1 MKLKMMLAAA
11 AMLTALDSH
20 AGLVHQYEL
29 NGNLN
34 DTLGG
39 LALVSSGGVLD
50 YQHYNLADDKGLRL
64 QYQLGPVYSVDMAFQ
79 FDELGSYKRIMN
91 FFDPRNSDYGLYTTA
106 NGATSTFRLYPNTHT
121 GGNIS
126 LSTPTRLTLTR
137 DAQAIFRMYVNGN
150 LAAQIEDASNNYAN
164 PGTRLVS
171 FFEDGAKSNESP
183 KGWVDFIRIYDTALT
198 GNQVYNLPGA
208 VPGDPQL
215 PTDLPEPGSVALLLG
230 GLGALGVLRRRR
242 AA

>member
-1 MKLKMMLAAA
+1 MKWKMMLAAA
-11 AMLTALDSH
+11 AMFTALDSH

-50 YQHYNLADDKGLRL
+50 YQHYNLAEDKGLRL
-64 QYQLGPVYSVDMAFQ
+64 QYQIGPVYSIDMAFQ
-79 FDELGSYKRIMN
+79 FDELGTYKRIMN
-91 FFDPRNSDYGLYTTA
+91 FFDVRSTDYGLY
-106 NGATSTFRLYPNTHT
+106 ATGTGPGTFRLYPDSHT
-121 GGNIS
+121 GGTIAKG
-126 LSTPTRLTLTR
+126 TPVHLTVTR
-137 DAQAIFRMYVNGN
+137 DALNIFRMYVNGN
-150 LAAQIEDASNNYAN
+150 LAASIQDASGYAN

-171 FFEDGAKSNESP
+171 FFEDGALSNESP
-183 KGWVDFIRIYDTALT
+183 QGWVDYIRIYDHVLTA
-198 GNQVYNLPGA
+198 NEVYNLPGA
-208 VPGDPQL
+208 VAGNPQA
-215 PTDLPEPGSVALLLG
+215 DVPEPGSVALLLG

>member
-1 MKLKMMLAAA
+1 MKLKTMLAAA
-11 AMLTALDSH
+11 TMLTALDSH

-39 LALVSSGGVLD
+39 LALTGSGVLD
-50 YQHYNLADDKGLRL
+50 YQHYNLANDQGLHL
-64 QYQLGPVYSVDMAFQ
+64 QYQIGPVYSIDMAFQ

-91 FFDPRNSDYGLYTTA
+91 FFDPRSSDYGLYA
-106 NGATSTFRLYPNTHT
+106 SGNAATGTFRLYPNTHT

-137 DAQAIFRMYVNGN
+137 DAQSIFRMYVNGN
-150 LAAQIEDASNNYAN
+150 LAASIEDAANGYAN

-171 FFEDGAKSNESP
+171 FFEDGAKSSESP
-183 KGWVDFIRIYDTALT
+183 KGWVDYIRIYDNVLT
-198 GNQVYNLPGA
+198 GNEVYNLPGA
-208 VPGDPQL
+208 VPGNPQV
-215 PTDLPEPGSVALLLG
+215 PADLPEPGSVALLLG